1 MVVLLLFMVPEGFF
15 LVSVA
20 ANYSGDGRVTL
31 LHQGWKQASK
41 KIQVPI
47 LSCTICD
54 RGHRNNCCQEV
65 LNALAGIPDQEGM
78 FFGKGLE
85 RGLAEEVQCRITHR
99 YHRGRTRQ
107 PINNRKLTND
117 GIPAKERKNALGA

>member
-1 MVVLLLFMVPEGFF
+1 MVLLLLFMVPEGFF

-54 RGHRNNCCQEV
+54 LGHRNNCCQEV
-65 LNALAGIPDQEGM
+65 FNAMAGIPNQEGVS
-78 FFGKGLE
+78 GKGPTCLHGPAARE
-85 RGLAEEVQCRITHR
+85 IRA
-99 YHRGRTRQ
+99 
-107 PINNRKLTND
+107 IN
-117 GIPAKERKNALGA
+117 